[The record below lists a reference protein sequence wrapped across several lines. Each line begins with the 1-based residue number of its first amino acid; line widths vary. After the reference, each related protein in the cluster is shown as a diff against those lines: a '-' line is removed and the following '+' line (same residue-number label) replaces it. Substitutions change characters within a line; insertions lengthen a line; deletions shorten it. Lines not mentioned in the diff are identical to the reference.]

1 MVVPDINKLAI
12 LGGAA
17 KYDICASTS
26 SGITKIN
33 NPLLGSPV
41 ASGICHSFTPDGRCV
56 SMLKVLMTNE
66 CQKDCGYCANRAQRD
81 IPRTSFKGEEL
92 SKIFI
97 ELYKRNYVEGLFLSS
112 GIKNSPLQ
120 SMEEML
126 KTAEILRNNYRFG
139 GYIHL
144 KVLPGS
150 TPDLIEQAGKLAN
163 RLSLNLE
170 VPNESRLKTIS
181 KTKNFQ
187 RDLLTPLTSITRT
200 ISKNMGLS
208 QTTQFVVGAAQE
220 PDSEILGT
228 VAGLYR
234 NYKVKRSYFSA
245 FQPLLGTPLEHLAPA
260 PVKRENRLYQA
271 DFLLRQYRFKVEEL
285 FFDTEGNL
293 DLNLDP
299 KLMFAVKNAQLFPVE
314 INNATRFQLLRVP
327 GIGPKSVQKILTL
340 RQRFRFSSLVELKN
354 TGVVTK
360 RAAPF
365 VTINGKR
372 FADLSWVY
380 NPRPSRFTQL
390 SFW

>member
-1 MVVPDINKLAI
+1 MAFTGIDKLAV
-12 LGGAA
+12 LGSAA

-26 SGITKIN
+26 SGITKFKNSLI
-33 NPLLGSPV
+33 GSPA

-56 SMLKVLMTNE
+56 SLLKVLMTNE

-112 GIKNSPLQ
+112 GIKNSPLH

-126 KTAEILRNNYRFG
+126 KTAEILRNNYCFG

-144 KVLPGS
+144 KILPGTTS
-150 TPDLIEQAGKLAN
+150 DLIEKAGMLAN

-181 KTKNFQ
+181 KTKDFKK
-187 RDLLTPLTSITRT
+187 DLLTPLSSIATT
-200 ISKNMGLS
+200 ITNNSGLS
-208 QTTQFVVGAAQE
+208 QTTQFVVGAAKE
-220 PDSEILGT
+220 PDSEILNT
-228 VAGLYR
+228 VTGLYKD
-234 NYKVKRSYFSA
+234 YKVKRSYFSA
-245 FQPLLGTPLEHLAPA
+245 FQPLADTPLEYLAPV

-271 DFLLRQYRFKVEEL
+271 DFLLRQYRFDIQE
-285 FFDTEGNL
+285 FFFNSEGNL
-293 DLNLDP
+293 DLDLDP
-299 KLMFAVKNAQLFPVE
+299 KLMLAVKNPQLFPVE
-314 INNATRFQLLRVP
+314 INKATRYQLLRVP
-327 GIGPKSVQKILTL
+327 GIGPKSVHRIIAL
-340 RQRFRFSSLVELKN
+340 RKNFRFSTLDELKN

-380 NPRPSRFTQL
+380 NPKPLKFTQL